1 MGKNIVYSKGFFIT
15 DKNNKSNFLNYP
27 KDFKRATEHMV
38 RRQKN
43 FKIKYVH
50 IVTYCPLFNYFRYLR
65 ESITIL
71 FNNQL
76 KFS

>member
-1 MGKNIVYSKGFFIT
+1 
-15 DKNNKSNFLNYP
+15 
-27 KDFKRATEHMV
+27 MV

-65 ESITIL
+65 ASIMIL
-71 FNNQL
+71 FNNQI